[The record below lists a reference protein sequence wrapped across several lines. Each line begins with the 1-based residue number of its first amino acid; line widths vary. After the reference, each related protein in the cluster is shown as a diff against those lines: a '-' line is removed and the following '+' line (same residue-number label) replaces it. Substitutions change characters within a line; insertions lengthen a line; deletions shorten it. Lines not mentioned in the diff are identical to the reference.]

1 MAGFKCLFQPL
12 LHMETQLSQSTLFQ
26 SLTGSA
32 NATAALG
39 RIRLFSCVEHF
50 AEEEEQRAAGVVALP
65 RACIF
70 LTNVRGERTTT
81 SNPTV
86 EIGIGIEITI
96 AMPSGVDRT
105 HDAEIRYAGP
115 LFEEVFDDV
124 MKLSAPS
131 QPGGALNVVRY
142 NVIQPPYPEEPD
154 KYVDAAGDQVRAW
167 LCAVEFTVA
176 G

>member
-1 MAGFKCLFQPL
+1 
-12 LHMETQLSQSTLFQ
+12 MEEQLSQSTLFQ
-26 SLTGSA
+26 ALTGA
-32 NATAALG
+32 ADATAALG
-39 RIRLFSCVEHF
+39 RIRLFSCVEAF
-50 AEEEEQRAAGVVALP
+50 AEEEEQRGTGVVLLP

-70 LTNVRGERTTT
+70 LTSARGERTTT

-86 EIGIGIEITI
+86 EIGIGVEIVI
-96 AMPSGVDRT
+96 AMPSSVDRT

-115 LFEEVFDDV
+115 KFEEVFDDV

-142 NVIQPPYPEEPD
+142 NVIQPPYPEDPD
-154 KYVDAAGDQVRAW
+154 KYVDADGDQVRAW
-167 LCAVEFTVA
+167 VCATEFTVA